1 MLYID
6 VTSKPNP
13 KEEKN
18 GIGDLSLFVD
28 VGTLLDHAKLLSSL
42 RLLVWVHR
50 DCVSCRFF
58 HYTATHGWLM
68 LCREML

>member
-18 GIGDLSLFVD
+18 GIGDICLFVD
-28 VGTLLDHAKLLSSL
+28 VGTLLNHAKLLSSL
-42 RLLVWVHR
+42 RLLVCVHP
-50 DCVSCRFF
+50 DCVGRRFSI
-58 HYTATHGWLM
+58 M
-68 LCREML
+68 LQHLVG